1 MLNFKNFL
9 ILEDM
14 LVDKSKWGK
23 ALCKDCVKNI
33 NTQEAI
39 QKKDYSSSGFYPII
53 SQEKEYISGFT
64 SSSSSLNVGL
74 GDVVIFGDHTRVL
87 KYVDFDF
94 CVGADGVKVLKP
106 IQSITPKFLYYF
118 LKWSDIPSNGYSR
131 HYKFL
136 KEVEIKIPSL
146 YEQEAIIKELDVAKE
161 MIDGYTQQ
169 IEDLDKL
176 TQSIFLDTFG
186 DPLTNPKKWNMNKI
200 SSCGKVITGN
210 TPSKSIQEYY
220 NSNFIEWIKTD
231 NIKKNDLYPTIASEY
246 LSEEGSKKGR
256 IVAPHSILV
265 CCIAGSLNSIGRC
278 CITNRVVAF
287 NQQINAIE
295 CNNQHDYL
303 FMYCLIKCAQK
314 KFIQSA
320 STGMKHILSK
330 SVMSSIELPIP
341 PLTLQKQF
349 SAKVEAIE
357 KQKTLLREQLADAEQ
372 LMAERMQYYFS

>member
-278 CITNRVVAF
+278 CITNRAVAF

>member
-1 MLNFKNFL
+1 
-9 ILEDM
+9 M

-278 CITNRVVAF
+278 CITNRAVAF